1 MIRNELGERI
11 KILRA
16 KNNISQEGFALLIGM
31 NRTYLA
37 SVERG
42 RRNISLDNLIK
53 IANGFDITL
62 EELFRGI

>member
-1 MIRNELGERI
+1 MIRNKLGERI

-16 KNNISQEGFALLIGM
+16 KNNVSQEGFALLIGM